1 MSGASGSA
9 TQRHSGTLPRRMVVG
24 DDRRAPEGWD
34 DRAVRVRG
42 GHVMQSSVWAAYRA
56 ERGWEP
62 RFLTFDD
69 GQVALTLLRRSPAL
83 PGVEAVVR
91 RGPAHRGEAAEIGAA
106 WAVGLSEWA
115 AAVGARDLFL
125 DPERPR
131 DAAYEAAMDEAGF
144 VANEGL
150 EPSIHV
156 MRLELPPGID
166 EASLAAGLSK
176 ATRQRIRAAEQA
188 GTTVRQDRAG
198 ERLAELAVLMR
209 ERAGVLGIALQQGDE
224 YLAGWRTLLGAGL
237 AHLLVA
243 EHAGALVGGLF
254 LHRHGGIHATA
265 YSADDAAL
273 REELPGTMHLV
284 RWTAICEAVRDG
296 ATAIELGGVDLPG
309 HREPPRSGE
318 PGRGLYEHKRGFG
331 AVWAER
337 AAPRR
342 IVLRP
347 GAERLA
353 RGRRLLIDTARRM
366 RR

>member
-1 MSGASGSA
+1 M
-9 TQRHSGTLPRRMVVG
+9 
-24 DDRRAPEGWD
+24 
-34 DRAVRVRG
+34 RVPG

-69 GQVALTLLRRSPAL
+69 GQVALALLRRSPAL

-144 VANEGL
+144 VAERWPRALDPRHASRAPARDRRGEPRCGPLEGDA
-150 EPSIHV
+150 PAHP
-156 MRLELPPGID
+156 RRRAGRHD
-166 EASLAAGLSK
+166 RAAGPG
-176 ATRQRIRAAEQA
+176 RRAAGGA
-188 GTTVRQDRAG
+188 RRAHARACRASWASRCSRATTT
-198 ERLAELAVLMR
+198 
-209 ERAGVLGIALQQGDE
+209 
-224 YLAGWRTLLGAGL
+224 WR
-237 AHLLVA
+237 
-243 EHAGALVGGLF
+243 VGGRSWAPVLPASWSPST
-254 LHRHGGIHATA
+254 RAPSWAACSSIATA
-265 YSADDAAL
+265 ASTRPPTRPTTPPSARSCRARCTSFAG
-273 REELPGTMHLV
+273 RPSA
-284 RWTAICEAVRDG
+284 RPS
-296 ATAIELGGVDLPG
+296 ATVPRPSSSAGVDLPG
-309 HREPPRSGE
+309 HREPPRPGE

-331 AVWAER
+331 AVWVER

-353 RGRRLLIDTARRM
+353 RGRRLLIDAARRM